1 MRHTGTFAKRV
12 HRILVLSLPF
22 FILIA
27 LIPALAREVQA
38 AAQIEHFSPQGTVK
52 EIRQVTARFSEPM
65 VSFGDPRLAD
75 PFDIRC
81 VEKGQGRWIDARTW
95 SYNFDRDLPG
105 GVACNFTLKAGV
117 KTLAGT
123 PVSADTGFAFSTGGP
138 SILRSNPYEGD
149 TTIDEKQIFVLYLDA
164 EPAQESLLKNVWFS
178 VSGVSERVGVT
189 MVSGKEREQ
198 VLKALRY
205 RKDEGRVVTLRAK
218 QAFPPSA
225 KLRLVWGKGIAAKS
239 GVATEED
246 QVLEFQARVPFRAE
260 FSCPREKKGGACI
273 PVLPMRLTFS
283 APVPWSLA
291 RDITLRSENGKAWKP
306 KSTGDESRT
315 HTQAII
321 FPGPFPE
328 KAAFSIEM
336 PTGMKDDAG
345 RPLANANR
353 FPLAVKTESY
363 PPLAKFSARF
373 GILEA
378 ANPILP
384 VTVRNVEA
392 ELKNHLL
399 SVEGEAEEILP
410 EAPET
415 PTGGGRQA
423 QTEAAGKTPAVT
435 QQVKGKVRK
444 VNLDQ
449 EERVIHWLRNIAAAT
464 REKSVFAGQAGG
476 KEFKLPAPGGGK
488 AFEVIG
494 IPLEKPGFYVV
505 ELESRILG
513 THLLGKPAPLYV
525 PASALV
531 TNLAAHFKWGRESS
545 LVWVTALDTAGPVA
559 GAGVSIRDCSGKR
572 IWQGKTDERGV
583 ALIQGTLPSQD
594 TQARC
599 NWPVNYYEATGM
611 LGGMSSGLFVFARSG
626 SDATFTHSSWEDGIE
641 PWRFQLPSADY
652 RGLDDVIAHTVFD
665 RTLLRAGETVHM
677 KHILRIPTTS
687 GFTLPDEKA
696 RFDEVVIRHG
706 GSGQEYRMPVS
717 WKDNGSAGTD
727 WKIPEGARLGA
738 YEVALA
744 RKGDKKGA
752 ATLSTGSF
760 QVEEFR
766 IPLMKAL
773 VQGPAETPVQPNE
786 VGIDLAVSYFSGGG
800 AGRLPVKL
808 RGELRPRTVAF
819 RGYDEYTFSG
829 ERLKEGTR
837 KFAPEDELGIDEEAA
852 PGREK
857 PRRLPTQ
864 ELKLDDAGSA
874 RTKFAKL
881 PKIDTPK
888 SLHAELEYRDPNGE
902 VQTAATNIPL
912 APSKR
917 AVGLKPDSWAAS
929 AEALRY
935 RVVVLDLAG
944 NPVADSEVSVD
955 LYQRKTYSHRRRIA
969 GGFYSYEN
977 VTEIKRI
984 NLPCTAKSDDAG
996 MATCEAGPHCKGK
1009 TDASGTL
1016 LCEAP
1021 SPVSGG
1027 VILQAETKD
1036 EDGNAALANF
1046 NLWVAGKDEWW
1057 FEARNDDRID
1067 VIAEKKRYEPGEKAR
1082 LQVRMPFR
1090 EATALVTV
1098 EREGILDVSIQ
1109 KLSGKSP
1116 VVEIPVK
1123 RNYAPNAFVSVL
1135 AVRGRTAEA
1144 APTATFDPAKPAY
1157 KLGIGEIRVGWKA
1170 HELAVEV
1177 MPDKPVYRV
1186 RQEVDVL
1193 FRVRTADGRKL
1204 PDTTELAVAAVDKGL
1219 LALRPNGSWG
1229 LLESMMRQR
1238 PYEIFTSTA
1247 QMMVI
1252 GKRHF
1257 GLKALPQ
1264 GGGGGKQ
1271 ITRELFDTLLTWKAV
1286 VPLDEKGEAHLK
1298 IPLTDSLT
1306 EYRIV
1311 AVATGGADF
1320 FGTGHSDV
1328 RTTQD
1333 LMLLPGIAPLA
1344 REGDFL
1350 KAGVTLRNT
1359 TQKPMNVEAKLAVTA
1374 GTEKTDYETLRAGLS
1389 PGEAK
1394 EIGWDI
1400 RIPSGVDR
1408 LDYEISALERDGKTS
1423 DRVKVSQKVV
1433 PAVPVRTW
1441 QATLAQVRDKVEIPV
1456 DRPAGAVA
1464 GKGGIVV
1471 RLQPRIGDGLA
1482 GVREFMSHY
1491 PYGCL
1496 EQKISKAVALKDK
1509 ALWQERVRELP
1520 AYLDDEGLLK
1530 YFPLMRKGSDVLT
1543 SYVLAVAHEAALEIP
1558 ASAREQMETGLTGFV
1573 EGRVRRPGELATAD
1587 LAIRKVAAVEA
1598 LSRYGKAKAALL
1610 GSVAIEPNLW
1620 PTSAVIDW
1628 IGVLKRVGDIPER
1641 AKKLTSAQQI
1651 LRSRLN
1657 LQGTTMGFSTERA
1670 DSLWWLMVTPDVN
1683 AVRTLLAVVD
1693 LDAWK
1698 EDAPRIAKG
1707 TLGRMRQ
1714 GHWDTTTANAW
1725 GTLAFE
1731 KFSAAFE
1738 TEKVT
1743 GKTTAALGSKIST
1756 TGWGFWET
1764 PEGGT
1769 ARFDWPDGK
1778 QNLAIRH
1785 EGAGAP
1791 WATVQGLAAIP
1802 LKKPF
1807 SSGYRIKKTVTAVE
1821 KKVKSFWSR
1830 GDVVR
1835 VLLEVEAQSDMTWV
1849 VLSDPIPAGS
1859 AILTVGLEPGAD
1871 KNAGRAHEA
1880 YTERAFEACR
1890 FYYSYVPKG
1899 TWKTGYTL
1907 RFNNPGTFQLPPTRA
1922 EALYAPEMFGE
1933 IPNASLSVNP

>member
-1 MRHTGTFAKRV
+1 MHQTGTSAKRV
-12 HRILVLSLPF
+12 HRILVLSLSL
-22 FILIA
+22 FILFA
-27 LIPALAREVQA
+27 LMPALAREVRA
-38 AAQIEHFSPQGTVK
+38 DARIEHFSPQGTVK
-52 EIRQVTARFSEPM
+52 QIRQVTARFSEPM
-65 VSFGDPRLAD
+65 VSFGDPQLAD
-75 PFDIRC
+75 PFDIQC
-81 VEKGQGRWIDARTW
+81 AQKGRGRWIDARSW
-95 SYNFDRDLPG
+95 SYDFDRDLPG
-105 GVACNFTLKAGV
+105 GVACRFTLKAGA

-123 PVSADTGFAFSTGGP
+123 SVAADTGFSFSTGGP
-138 SILRSNPYEGD
+138 SILQSRPYEGD
-149 TTIDEKQIFVLYLDA
+149 TSIDERQIFVLTLDA
-164 EPAQESLLKNVWFS
+164 EPTQETLLKNVWFS
-178 VSGVSERVGVT
+178 VSGVGERVGVT

-205 RKDEGRVVTLRAK
+205 RKDEGNVVTLRAK

-225 KLRLVWGKGIAAKS
+225 KIRLVWGKGIAARS
-239 GVATEED
+239 AVATEED
-246 QVLEFQARVPFRAE
+246 QVLEFQARAPYRAV

-273 PVLPMRLTFS
+273 PVLPIRLTFS
-283 APVPWSLA
+283 APTLRSLA
-291 RDITLRSENGKAWKP
+291 KDITLRSENGKTWKP
-306 KSTGDESRT
+306 KTTDDESRT
-315 HTQAII
+315 HTQAIT
-321 FPGPFPE
+321 FTGPFPE
-328 KAAFSIEM
+328 KATFSIEM
-336 PTGMKDDAG
+336 PKGMKDDAG
-345 RPLANANR
+345 RPLANVNR

-363 PPLAKFSARF
+363 PPLAKFAARF

-378 ANPILP
+378 ASPILP
-384 VTVRNVEA
+384 VTVRNIEA
-392 ELKNHLL
+392 ELKNHMLA
-399 SVEGEAEEILP
+399 VEGEAEEILP
-410 EAPET
+410 ETPET
-415 PTGGGRQA
+415 P
-423 QTEAAGKTPAVT
+423 AGKTPAVT
-435 QQVKGKVRK
+435 QQVKGKVRT
-444 VNLDQ
+444 VSLDQ

-464 REKSVFAGQAGG
+464 REKSVFSGQAGG
-476 KEFKLPAPGGGK
+476 KEFKLPVPEGGK

-494 IPLEKPGFYVV
+494 IPLGKPGFYVV

-513 THLLGKPAPLYV
+513 THLLGKPSPLYV

-545 LVWVTALDTAGPVA
+545 LIWVTALDSGAPVA
-559 GAGVSIRDCSGKR
+559 GANLSVRDCSGKR

-626 SDATFTHSSWEDGIE
+626 NDATFTHSSWEDGIE

-652 RGLDDVIAHTVFD
+652 RGLDDVVAHTILD

-677 KHILRIPTTS
+677 KHILRIPTTA
-687 GFTLPDEKA
+687 GFSLPHEKA
-696 RFDEVVIRHG
+696 RFDEVAIRHG
-706 GSGQEYRMPVS
+706 GSGQEYRIPLS
-717 WKDNGSAGTD
+717 WKDNGSAATD
-727 WKIPEGARLGA
+727 WKIPEGARLGT
-738 YEVALA
+738 YEVSLA
-744 RKGDKKGA
+744 RKGDKA
-752 ATLSTGSF
+752 RATTVLTGSF

-773 VQGPAETPVQPNE
+773 VQGPAETPVQPGE
-786 VGIDLAVSYFSGGG
+786 VGLDLAVSYFSGGG

-808 RGELRPRTVAF
+808 RGEVRPRTLAF

-837 KFAPEDELGIDEEAA
+837 KFSPEDELGIDEEAA

-864 ELKLDDAGSA
+864 EFKLDDAGAA
-874 RTKFAKL
+874 RTKFVKL

-902 VQTAATNIPL
+902 VQTAAADIPL
-912 APSKR
+912 VPSKR
-917 AVGLKPDSWAAS
+917 AVGLKPDSWTAS

-944 NPVADSEVSVD
+944 NPVADSAVSVD

-977 VTEIKRI
+977 LTEIKRI
-984 NLPCTAKSDDAG
+984 AVPCKEKSDDAG
-996 MATCEAGPHCKGK
+996 MAVCEAGPHCKGK

-1027 VILQAETKD
+1027 VILQAEAKD
-1036 EDGNAALANF
+1036 ENGNAALANF
-1046 NLWVAGKDEWW
+1046 NLWVAGKDDWW

-1067 VIAEKKRYEPGEKAR
+1067 VIPEKKRYEPGEKAR

-1098 EREGILDVSIQ
+1098 EREGILDVFIR

-1157 KLGIGEIRVGWKA
+1157 KLGISEIRVGWKA

-1177 MPDKPVYRV
+1177 IPDRPVYRV
-1186 RQEVDVL
+1186 RQEADVT
-1193 FRVRTADGRKL
+1193 FKVRRADGQKL
-1204 PDTTELAVAAVDKGL
+1204 PEGTELAVAAVDKGL

-1271 ITRELFDTLLTWKAV
+1271 ITRELFDTLLTWKATV
-1286 VPLDEKGEAHLK
+1286 ALDEKGEARLK
-1298 IPLTDSLT
+1298 IPLADSLT

-1311 AVATGGADF
+1311 AVATGGAEL

-1333 LMLLPGIAPLA
+1333 LMLLAGIAPLA

-1350 KAGVTLRNT
+1350 RAGVTLRNT

-1374 GTEKTDYETLRAGLS
+1374 GTEKTDYETLREGLS

-1441 QATLAQVRDKVEIPV
+1441 QATLAQVRDKVEFPV
-1456 DRPAGAVA
+1456 ERPAGAIA

-1471 RLQPRIGDGLA
+1471 RLQPRIGDGLS
-1482 GVREFMSHY
+1482 GVREYMSRY

-1509 ALWQERVRELP
+1509 ALWQARMRELP

-1530 YFPLMRKGSDVLT
+1530 YFPLMRTGSDVLT
-1543 SYVLAVAHEAALEIP
+1543 SYVLAVAEEAALEIP
-1558 ASAREQMETGLTGFV
+1558 AAAREQMTAGLAGFV
-1573 EGRVRRPGELATAD
+1573 EGRVRRAGALATAD

-1641 AKKLTSAQQI
+1641 AKKLAAAGQI

-1657 LQGTTMGFSTERA
+1657 LQGSTMGFSTERA
-1670 DSLWWLMVTPDVN
+1670 DGLWWLMVTPDVN

-1707 TLGRMRQ
+1707 ALGRMRQ

-1738 TEKVT
+1738 KEKVT
-1743 GKTTAALGSKIST
+1743 GKTTAALGSKTST
-1756 TGWGFWET
+1756 TAWGFWET
-1764 PEGGT
+1764 PDGGT

-1807 SSGYRIKKTVTAVE
+1807 SSGYRIKKTVTPVE

-1835 VLLEVEAQSDMTWV
+1835 VLIEVEAQSDMAWV

-1899 TWKTGYTL
+1899 SWKTGYTL
-1907 RFNNPGTFQLPPTRA
+1907 RLNNQGTFQLPPTQA

-1933 IPNASLSVNP
+1933 IPNQTIAVNP

>member
-1 MRHTGTFAKRV
+1 MRSSLRLLGLVSFSLLTWITLAALTPPAGYSADEGA
-12 HRILVLSLPF
+12 RI
-22 FILIA
+22 
-27 LIPALAREVQA
+27 EM
-38 AAQIEHFSPQGTVK
+38 FSPQGTVK

-65 VSFGDPRLAD
+65 VSFGDPQLAD

-81 VEKGQGRWIDARTW
+81 AAKGQGRWVDARTW
-95 SYNFDRDLPG
+95 SYDFDRDLPG
-105 GVACNFTLKAGV
+105 GTSCRFTLKAGAT
-117 KTLAGT
+117 TLAGT
-123 PVSADTGFAFSTGGP
+123 PMAAGTEFSFSTGGP
-138 SILRSNPYEGD
+138 SILRSNPYEGNTD
-149 TTIDEKQIFVLYLDA
+149 IDERQIFVLYLDA
-164 EPAQESLLKNVWFS
+164 EPAPETLLKNVWFS
-178 VSGVSERVGVT
+178 VSGVGERVGVT

-198 VLKALRY
+198 VLKSLRTH
-205 RKDEGRVVTLRAK
+205 KNEGTVVTLKAK
-218 QAFPPSA
+218 QAFPPAA
-225 KLRLVWGKGIAAKS
+225 KLRLIWGKGIAARS

-246 QVLEFQARVPFRAE
+246 QVLEFQARAPFRAE

-283 APVPWSLA
+283 APAPWSLA
-291 RDITLRSENGKAWKP
+291 RDITLRSENGKTWKP
-306 KSTGDESRT
+306 KTTDDESRT
-315 HTQAII
+315 HTQAIT
-321 FPGPFPE
+321 FAGPFPE
-328 KAAFSIEM
+328 KAAFAIEM
-336 PTGMKDDAG
+336 PKGMKDDAG

-353 FPLAVKTESY
+353 FPLAVKTEGY
-363 PPLAKFSARF
+363 PPLAKFAARF

-378 ANPILP
+378 SSPILP
-384 VTVRNVEA
+384 VTVRNIEA
-392 ELKNHLL
+392 ELKSHLL

-410 EAPET
+410 EAPA
-415 PTGGGRQA
+415 GGGRQA
-423 QTEAAGKTPAVT
+423 QTEAAGKTPAIS
-435 QQVKGKVRK
+435 QQVKGKVRT
-444 VNLDQ
+444 VSLDQ

-464 REKSVFAGQAGG
+464 REKSIFSGQAGG
-476 KEFKLPAPGGGK
+476 KEFRLPVPEGGK
-488 AFEVIG
+488 PFEVIG
-494 IPLEKPGFYVV
+494 IPLGKPGFYVV

-525 PASALV
+525 PTTALV

-559 GAGVSIRDCSGKR
+559 GADVSIRDCSGKS
-572 IWQGKTDERGV
+572 IWKGRTDERGV
-583 ALIQGTLPSQD
+583 ALIQGTLPSQNK
-594 TQARC
+594 QARC
-599 NWPVNYYEATGM
+599 DFPVNYHEATGM

-641 PWRFQLPSADY
+641 PWRFQLPEADY
-652 RGLDDVIAHTVFD
+652 RGIDDMAAHTILD

-677 KHILRIPTTS
+677 KHILRLPTTA
-687 GFTLPDEKA
+687 GFTLPHEKA
-696 RFDEVVIRHG
+696 RFDEAVIRHG

-717 WKDNGSAGTD
+717 WKDNGSASTD
-727 WKIPEGARLGA
+727 WKIPEGARLGS
-738 YEVALA
+738 YEVSLA
-744 RKGDKKGA
+744 RKGDKTGA
-752 ATLSTGSF
+752 SKLATGSF

-773 VQGPAETPVQPNE
+773 VQGPAETPVQPGE
-786 VGIDLAVSYFSGGG
+786 VGLDLAVSYFSGGG

-808 RGELRPRTVAF
+808 RGEVRPRTVAF

-837 KFAPEDELGIDEEAA
+837 KFSPEDELGIDEEAES
-852 PGREK
+852 GREK

-864 ELKLDDAGSA
+864 ELKLDDAGTA

-888 SLHAELEYRDPNGE
+888 NLHAELEYRDPNGE
-902 VQTAATNIPL
+902 VQTAAADIPL

-917 AVGLKPDSWAAS
+917 AVGLKPDSWTAS
-929 AEALRY
+929 ADSLRY

-984 NLPCTAKSDDAG
+984 AVPCKAKSDDAG
-996 MATCEAGPHCKGK
+996 MAVCEAGPHCKGK
-1009 TDASGTL
+1009 TDASGML

-1027 VILQAETKD
+1027 VILQAAVKD
-1036 EDGNAALANF
+1036 EDGNAALASF
-1046 NLWVAGKDEWW
+1046 NLWVAGKDDWW

-1067 VIAEKKRYEPGEKAR
+1067 VIPEKKRYEPGEKAR

-1090 EATALVTV
+1090 EATALVTM
-1098 EREGILDVSIQ
+1098 EREGIVDVFVQ

-1135 AVRGRTAEA
+1135 AVRGRTADA
-1144 APTATFDPAKPAY
+1144 APTATFDPAKPAF
-1157 KLGIGEIRVGWKA
+1157 KLGIGEIRVGWRA

-1177 MPDKPVYRV
+1177 KPDRSVYRV
-1186 RQEVDVL
+1186 RQEADVT
-1193 FRVRTADGRKL
+1193 FKVRRADGQKL
-1204 PDTTELAVAAVDKGL
+1204 PEGTELAVAAVDRGL
-1219 LALRPNGSWG
+1219 LALRPNGSWK

-1257 GLKALPQ
+1257 GLKALPH

-1271 ITRELFDTLLTWKAV
+1271 ITRELFDTLLLWNES
-1286 VPLDEKGEAHLK
+1286 VPLDDNGEARLK
-1298 IPLTDSLT
+1298 IPLKDSLT

-1311 AVATGGADF
+1311 AVATGGADL
-1320 FGTGHSDV
+1320 FGTGQADV

-1333 LMLLPGIAPLA
+1333 LMLLAGIAPLA

-1359 TQKPMNVEAKLAVTA
+1359 TQRPMNVEAKLAVAA
-1374 GTEKTDYETLRAGLS
+1374 GQEKTDYETLRVGLS

-1394 EIGWDI
+1394 EVGWDVRVPAGI
-1400 RIPSGVDR
+1400 EK
-1408 LDYEISALERDGKTS
+1408 LDYEISAQERDGKTA
-1423 DRVKVSQKVV
+1423 DRIRVSQKVV

-1441 QATLAQVRDKVEIPV
+1441 QATLVQVRDKLETPVE
-1456 DRPAGAVA
+1456 RPAGALA

-1471 RLQPRIGDGLA
+1471 RLQPRIGEGLS
-1482 GVREFMSHY
+1482 GVREYMSLY

-1520 AYLDDEGLLK
+1520 SYLDNEGLLK
-1530 YFPLMRKGSDVLT
+1530 YFPLLRTGSDVLT
-1543 SYVLAVAHEAALEIP
+1543 AYVLAVAHEAGFEIP
-1558 ASAREQMETGLTGFV
+1558 ASIRDQMSAGLTGFV
-1573 EGRVRRPGELATAD
+1573 EGRIRRGSALATAD
-1587 LAIRKVAAVEA
+1587 LAIRKLAAVEA

-1610 GSVAIEPNLW
+1610 GSVAVEPTLW

-1641 AKKLTSAQQI
+1641 ARKLAAAQQI
-1651 LRSRLN
+1651 LRSRIN
-1657 LQGTTMGFSTERA
+1657 LQGTAMGFSTERA
-1670 DSLWWLMVTPDVN
+1670 DGLWWLMVTPDVN

-1707 TLGRMRQ
+1707 ALGRMKQ

-1725 GTLAFE
+1725 GVLAFE
-1731 KFSAAFE
+1731 KFSASY
-1738 TEKVT
+1738 EKEEVS
-1743 GKTTAALGSKIST
+1743 GNTTAALGPKT
-1756 TGWGFWET
+1756 ATVGWGLWET
-1764 PEGGT
+1764 PQGGT
-1769 ARFDWPDGK
+1769 ARFEWPDRKETLALHHDGK
-1778 QNLAIRH
+1778 
-1785 EGAGAP
+1785 GAP
-1791 WATVQGLAAIP
+1791 WATIQGLAAVP

-1807 SSGYRIKKTVTAVE
+1807 SSGYRIKKTVTPVE
-1821 KKVKSFWSR
+1821 KKVKTFWSR

-1835 VLLEVEAQSDMTWV
+1835 VHLEVEAQSDMTWV
-1849 VLSDPIPAGS
+1849 VLNDPIPAGT

-1871 KNAGRAHEA
+1871 KNAGRVAEA

-1907 RFNNPGTFQLPPTRA
+1907 RLNNEGTFQLPPTRA

-1933 IPNASLSVNP
+1933 IPNQTMAVNP